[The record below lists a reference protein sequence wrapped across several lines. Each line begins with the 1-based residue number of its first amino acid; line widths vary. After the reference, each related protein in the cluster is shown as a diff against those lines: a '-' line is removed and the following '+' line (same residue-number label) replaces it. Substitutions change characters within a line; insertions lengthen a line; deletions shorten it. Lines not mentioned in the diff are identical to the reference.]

1 MDQEK
6 PEAST
11 QTVAD
16 GDAAHASKRRRG
28 EGRPELKM
36 ALVDKISGECQK
48 PLIRYGESHD
58 PENEKQENG
67 HIPVV
72 GDPERDR
79 FHKRFKI
86 PYDFRGAR
94 VNRGRCVFVL
104 PGIGAIVTPS
114 TGGTAMVSPEFMYSI
129 NPATEEVLGSY
140 RIHSDHQAQE
150 ALDRAQKIFRTWRTD
165 KFSARSSLMRRA
177 AEYLR
182 QRKTKFAGLMTAEMG
197 KPIVESEAEV
207 EKCAWNC
214 DYYADNAERFLRD
227 EPRVSSAAESYI
239 EYAPLGV
246 ILAVMPWNYPFW
258 QVFRFAAPALMA
270 GNTAILKHASNV
282 PQCALA
288 IEEVFREAGFP
299 EGAFQTLLVPGS
311 GVSRLIEHPAV
322 AAVTLTGSEGAG
334 SQVAACAGRAI
345 KKTVMELGGS
355 DPFIVLEDAEIDTVA
370 KAAVRA
376 RYQNTGQSCIAA
388 KRFILAAPV
397 FREFQDRFV
406 EAVRTLKM
414 GDPMDRST
422 QIGPLARPEFI
433 KDLERQV
440 EESAREGA
448 VLLLGGKRC
457 SGKGYFFEPTVLTDV
472 RPEMPA
478 GREEV
483 FGPVAALMRAD
494 SAEDAIRLA
503 NQTPYGLGASLWT
516 PNLEKARG
524 LARKIETGQ
533 VFINGI
539 VASDPRLPFGGIKRS
554 GYGRELS
561 ELGIREF
568 VNIQTVWIG
577 S

>member
-1 MDQEK
+1 M
-6 PEAST
+6 
-11 QTVAD
+11 
-16 GDAAHASKRRRG
+16 
-28 EGRPELKM
+28 
-36 ALVDKISGECQK
+36 
-48 PLIRYGESHD
+48 
-58 PENEKQENG
+58 
-67 HIPVV
+67 
-72 GDPERDR
+72 
-79 FHKRFKI
+79 
-86 PYDFRGAR
+86 
-94 VNRGRCVFVL
+94 VF
-104 PGIGAIVTPS
+104 
-114 TGGTAMVSPEFMYSI
+114 PEFMYSI
-129 NPATEEVLGSY
+129 NPATEEILGSY
-140 RIHSDHQAQE
+140 PIHSDRQVQA
-150 ALDRAQKIFRTWRTD
+150 ALDLAQKTFRIWRTE

-182 QRKTKFAGLMTAEMG
+182 QQKTRFARVMTEEMG
-197 KPIVESEAEV
+197 KPVVESEAEV

-227 EPRVSSAAESYI
+227 ESRISNAAESYV

-288 IEEVFREAGFP
+288 IEEVFRESGFP

-311 GVSRLIEHPAV
+311 RVSRLIEHPAV

-334 SQVAACAGRAI
+334 IEVAACAGRAI

-355 DPFIVLEDAEIDTVA
+355 DPFIVLEDAPFDSTV
-370 KAAVRA
+370 KAAVRG
-376 RYQNTGQSCIAA
+376 RFQNTGQSCIAA
-388 KRFILAAPV
+388 KRFIVAAPI
-397 FREFQDRFV
+397 FREFQNRFV
-406 EAVRTLKM
+406 EEVRALKI

-422 QIGPLARPEFI
+422 QVGPLARPEFV

-440 EESAREGA
+440 EGSVREGA
-448 VLLLGGKRC
+448 VVLQGGKRC
-457 SGKGYFFEPTVLTDV
+457 AGKGYFFEPTVLTDV
-472 RPEMPA
+472 RPDMPA
-478 GREEV
+478 GCEEV
-483 FGPVAALMRAD
+483 FGPVAALMQ
-494 SAEDAIRLA
+494 AENTEGAVRLA
-503 NQTPYGLGASLWT
+503 NQTPYGLGSSIWT
-516 PNLEKARG
+516 SNIENAKR
-524 LARKIETGQ
+524 LARRIEAGQ

-561 ELGIREF
+561 ELGLREF